1 MRKKPS
7 PYASGGG
14 LPGPLKALTSTTIA
28 GQPLALWIL
37 LAAGLLAVIVL
48 AVIVFIRASG

>member
-7 PYASGGG
+7 PYGSGSG

-37 LAAGLLAVIVL
+37 LAVGLLAVIIL
-48 AVIVFIRASG
+48 AAIVFVRAAG

>member
-14 LPGPLKALTSTTIA
+14 LPGSLKALTSTTIA

>member
-7 PYASGGG
+7 PYGSGG
-14 LPGPLKALTSTTIA
+14 LPSPLKALTSTTIG

-37 LAAGLLAVIVL
+37 LAAGMLAVIILAVIVL
-48 AVIVFIRASG
+48 IRASG

>member
-7 PYASGGG
+7 QYGSGSG

-37 LAAGLLAVIVL
+37 LAVGLLAVIIL
-48 AVIVFIRASG
+48 AAIVFVRAAG